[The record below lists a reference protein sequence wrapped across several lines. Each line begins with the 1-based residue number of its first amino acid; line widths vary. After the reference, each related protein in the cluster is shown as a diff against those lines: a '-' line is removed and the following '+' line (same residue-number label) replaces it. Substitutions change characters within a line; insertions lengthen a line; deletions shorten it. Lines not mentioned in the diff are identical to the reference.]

1 MEDMKEL
8 KKTVFGCM
16 CVLGTL
22 TVCNAFILLCV
33 ILTMIFGG
41 N

>member
-1 MEDMKEL
+1 MDEL
-8 KKTVFGCM
+8 KNLKATIFGCM

-41 N
+41 K